1 MLYVSAF
8 LISAIFLF
16 SVKLVSPN
24 NVPHHVVNLPKFL
37 SPAALSKICHIGSG
51 SSLISEDDVEKPVAG
66 LDLSHFALPLNGN
79 KCDTDLLELM
89 VKEDYHQEENASKTA
104 FKQKTK
110 FSTFKVI
117 LAGAPAA
124 GKGTQCEVIQE
135 NFGLVHLSTGDI
147 LRNAVSKQTLLG
159 QMVKPYM
166 DAGHLV
172 PDDLVIELILNRLT
186 DQDCETRG
194 WLLDGFPRTKSQ
206 ADALR
211 NSGIIP
217 DVFLLLDVPEEI
229 LVERVTGRRTDPVTG
244 KVYHMK
250 FNPPENDEVARR
262 LVQRSDDTAEKV
274 IIRYR
279 EFKSHIDSI
288 KFSYED
294 KMIRIDGSLKPS
306 EVTKSVVAEL
316 DNAILNK
323 RDFSTDC
330 SLLKSSLP
338 DKSSPQNIV
347 LSDLLKAES
356 LNLETSLIV

>member
-1 MLYVSAF
+1 MLNDRAL
-8 LISAIFLF
+8 LISLIFLL
-16 SVKLVSPN
+16 SSTLTVSN
-24 NVPHHVVNLPKFL
+24 TPHHVVNLPKFL
-37 SPAALSKICHIGSG
+37 SPAALSKICHLGTG
-51 SSLISEDDVEKPVAG
+51 SSVISEDDVEKPVIG
-66 LDLSHFALPLNGN
+66 LDLNHFVFP
-79 KCDTDLLELM
+79 
-89 VKEDYHQEENASKTA
+89 VKENKSDLEIMESALKEGSQTERKTIRTTQ
-104 FKQKTK
+104 KQKTK

-117 LAGAPAA
+117 LAGAPAS
-124 GKGTQCEVIQE
+124 GKGTQCEVIQK

-147 LRNAVSKQTLLG
+147 LRNAVNQHTLLG

-186 DQDCETRG
+186 EHDCETRG

-250 FNPPENDEVARR
+250 FNPPENEDVASR
-262 LVQRSDDTAEKV
+262 LIQRSDDTAEKITV
-274 IIRYR
+274 RFG
-279 EFKSHIDSI
+279 EFQNHIEAI
-288 KFSYED
+288 KFSYEE
-294 KMIRIDGSLKPS
+294 KMVRIDGSLRPS

-323 RDFSTDC
+323 RDCASDGTLLNSSKDESTAQNLIFPE
-330 SLLKSSLP
+330 LLNVKTF
-338 DKSSPQNIV
+338 
-347 LSDLLKAES
+347 
-356 LNLETSLIV
+356 NLETSLPA

>member
-1 MLYVSAF
+1 MLHGGALLLS
-8 LISAIFLF
+8 LTFLF
-16 SVKLVSPN
+16 SSTLVASN
-24 NVPHHVVNLPKFL
+24 TPHHVVNLPKLL
-37 SPAALSKICHIGSG
+37 SPAALSKICHLGSG
-51 SSLISEDDVEKPVAG
+51 SPVISEDDVEKPVMG
-66 LDLSHFALPLNGN
+66 LDLNHLVFPVNEN
-79 KCDTDLLELM
+79 KPDLDITGYTA
-89 VKEDYHQEENASKTA
+89 KEGSHQERNTIRTNQ
-104 FKQKTK
+104 KQKTK

-117 LAGAPAA
+117 LAGAPAS
-124 GKGTQCEVIQE
+124 GKGTQCEVIQQ

-147 LRNAVSKQTLLG
+147 LRNAVSQQTLLG

-172 PDDLVIELILNRLT
+172 PDDLVIELILSRLT
-186 DQDCETRG
+186 EHDCETRG

-250 FNPPENDEVARR
+250 FNPPENEEVASR
-262 LVQRSDDTAEKV
+262 LIQRSDDTAEKIV
-274 IIRYR
+274 VRFG
-279 EFKSHIDSI
+279 EFQSHIEAI

-294 KMIRIDGSLKPS
+294 KMVRIDGSLRPS

-323 RDFSTDC
+323 RDCTSDGIVLNSFTDKSTLQNLIIPE
-330 SLLKSSLP
+330 LLKV
-338 DKSSPQNIV
+338 KTF
-347 LSDLLKAES
+347 
-356 LNLETSLIV
+356 NLETSLTI

>member
-1 MLYVSAF
+1 MRYGDAL
-8 LISAIFLF
+8 LISLFFLLF
-16 SVKLVSPN
+16 STLIASN
-24 NVPHHVVNLPKFL
+24 TPHHVVNLPKFL
-37 SPAALSKICHIGSG
+37 SPAALSKICHLGTG
-51 SSLISEDDVEKPVAG
+51 SSVISEDDVEKPVIG
-66 LDLSHFALPLNGN
+66 LDLNHLVFPVNENRSDLDLMELALTEDSH
-79 KCDTDLLELM
+79 TERSTIRSI
-89 VKEDYHQEENASKTA
+89 Q
-104 FKQKTK
+104 KQKTK

-117 LAGAPAA
+117 LAGAPAS
-124 GKGTQCEVIQE
+124 GKGTQCEVIQK

-147 LRNAVSKQTLLG
+147 LRNAVRQQTLLG

-186 DQDCETRG
+186 EHDCETRG

-211 NSGIIP
+211 SSGIIP

-250 FNPPENDEVARR
+250 FNPPENEDVASR
-262 LVQRSDDTAEKV
+262 LIQRSDDTAEK
-274 IIRYR
+274 IIVRFG
-279 EFKSHIDSI
+279 EFQNHIEAI
-288 KFSYED
+288 KFSYEE
-294 KMIRIDGSLKPS
+294 KMVRIDGSLRPS

-323 RDFSTDC
+323 RGYTLDGTLLNSSTDE
-330 SLLKSSLP
+330 STAENLMFP
-338 DKSSPQNIV
+338 E
-347 LSDLLKAES
+347 LLKAKTF
-356 LNLETSLIV
+356 NLEAPFTV